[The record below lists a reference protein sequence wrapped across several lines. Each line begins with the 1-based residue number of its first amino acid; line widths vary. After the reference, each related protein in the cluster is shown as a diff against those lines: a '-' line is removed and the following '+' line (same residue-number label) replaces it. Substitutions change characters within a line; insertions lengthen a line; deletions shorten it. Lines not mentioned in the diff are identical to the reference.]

1 MAQATVTTV
10 QADLDDALESIASAK
25 GILEDAYSP
34 EATREDLAKAIG
46 DALDEL
52 SDYESDEDDE
62 DDLDDDG
69 PED

>member
-1 MAQATVTTV
+1 MAQATTTSV
-10 QADLDDALESIASAK
+10 QADLDDAIDSIATVK
-25 GILEDAYSP
+25 GILDDAYSP

-52 SDYESDEDDE
+52 SDYDSDEDDS
-62 DDLDDDG
+62 DDDD